1 MKILNYGSCNVDY
14 VYLLDHIV
22 NVGETESSQSLS
34 VFCGGKGLNQSIA
47 IARAGQNVYHAGCIG
62 ENGEFLSKIL
72 TENGVNVDFL
82 KSVDGENG
90 HAIIQLSKSG
100 ENSIFL
106 YNGSNA
112 KITKE
117 DIDKTLSY
125 FDKNDIVL
133 LQNEISNV
141 DYIVEKA
148 HSKGLNIIFNP
159 SPINENIKKI
169 DINKL
174 SWIKLNEIEAKM
186 ITGCNKTNEALKF
199 FKENYPLLAVVLTL
213 GGDGSV
219 YQFGNEIIFQPT
231 FEVEAIDTTAAG
243 DTFTGYFIAQ
253 IVKGKS
259 IKNALETASC
269 AAAISV
275 TRQGAAPS
283 IPKIEEV
290 EQKLKE
296 LKPKKCDL
304 SIEI

>member
-174 SWIKLNEIEAKM
+174 SWIVLNEIEAKM
-186 ITGCNKTNEALKF
+186 ITGCEKINEALKF

-219 YQFGNEIIFQPT
+219 YQFENKIIFQPT
-231 FEVEAIDTTAAG
+231 FDVEAIDTTAAG